1 MRQRTTL
8 SQIAAGMVPGGTAS
22 WLAIVA
28 LCLPLSAPR
37 PAIAATIECELAATG
52 ASPASWSLTAEYTGG
67 DELEVVM
74 PSGKWTFPV
83 VHEAFP
89 YVVGL
94 SQSGIVTRLYA
105 FDFQARTIGIV
116 GVSAPI
122 RFPPGSELPS
132 SELKTFVERREC
144 R

>member
-1 MRQRTTL
+1 M
-8 SQIAAGMVPGGTAS
+8 
-22 WLAIVA
+22 
-28 LCLPLSAPR
+28 
-37 PAIAATIECELAATG
+37 
-52 ASPASWSLTAEYTGG
+52 GG
-67 DELEVVM
+67 DELRVTM

-83 VHEAFP
+83 VHEDFP

-105 FDFQARTIGIV
+105 FDFQARTMGIV

-122 RFPPGSELPS
+122 RMPADSELPS
-132 SELKTFVERREC
+132 SELHTFEQRREC